1 MYGVYDQRACVSALN
16 WLARRFSIH
25 GNLGGIQ
32 YQVRMALGHRHVSPW
47 MTLGLLQALMK
58 TLDVPSTIYMSRMS
72 SWLISLSVKRN
83 V

>member
-32 YQVRMALGHRHVSPW
+32 HQVRMALGHRHVSPW
-47 MTLGLLQALMK
+47 MTLGLRQVAPNEMNSIINLSISKLQYK
-58 TLDVPSTIYMSRMS
+58 GSDFF
-72 SWLISLSVKRN
+72 
-83 V
+83 